1 MSTFNRRQLLSA
13 AMLTAGGASALS
25 RAGSAATD
33 AMVKPVTP
41 ANESYN
47 PVVTLNGSTLPYKL
61 NKGVKEF
68 HLVAE
73 QIEREF
79 APGMKVKCWGY
90 NGVSPG
96 PTIEVVEGDTVRI
109 FVKNKLPEKTSVHWH
124 GLFLPNG
131 MDGVGGLT
139 QPHIPTGKTMVYEF
153 TIKQNGSF
161 MYHPHSD
168 EMVQMAMG
176 MMGLFIV
183 HPKATPAVKIDRDYA
198 FLLMSWDV
206 EPGTMVPNAST
217 ITDFNLWTF
226 NSKTFPAIQTLVAR
240 TGERVRIRI
249 GNLSMTNHPIHLH
262 GVAFKVVGTDGGWI
276 PESAQWPE
284 VTTDVPV
291 GAMRIIEFVA
301 DSPGDWSLHCHKS
314 HHTMGP
320 MKHDVPNM
328 MGVNQGEVGDKV
340 GDLLPDYMYMPM
352 GETGMGDMIE
362 MNMQI
367 PDNTLPMMTG
377 NGPFGP
383 IEMGGMFT
391 VLKVRDDLKP
401 GNYND
406 PGWYRHPKG
415 SRSWLID

>member
-1 MSTFNRRQLLSA
+1 MPQLNRRQLISA
-13 AMLTAGGASALS
+13 AALAAGAPMLS
-25 RAGSAATD
+25 RAGTAATD
-33 AMVKPVTP
+33 AMTQIKTP
-41 ANESYN
+41 ANGAYN
-47 PVVTLNGSTLPYKL
+47 PVVTLNGATLPYKM
-61 NKGVKEF
+61 NNGVKEF
-68 HLVAE
+68 RLVAE

-90 NGVSPG
+90 NGTSPG
-96 PTIEVVEGDTVRI
+96 PTIEVVEGDKVRI
-109 FVKNKLPEKTSVHWH
+109 YVTNKLPEKTSVHWH

-139 QPHIPTGKTMVYEF
+139 QPHIPPGKTMVYEF
-153 TIKQNGSF
+153 TVRQNGTF

-176 MMGLFIV
+176 MMGLFIS
-183 HPKATPAVKIDRDYA
+183 HPKNPLERPVDRDYA
-198 FLLMSWDV
+198 LLLMSWDI
-206 EPGTMVPNAST
+206 EPGTMVPKTST
-217 ITDFNLWTF
+217 MTDFNVWTF

-249 GNLSMTNHPIHLH
+249 GNLSMTNHPMHLH
-262 GVAFKVVGTDGGWI
+262 GFAFKVVGTDGGWI

-291 GAMRIIEFVA
+291 GAIRVLEFTA
-301 DSPGDWSLHCHKS
+301 DAPGDWAFHCHKS

-320 MKHDVPNM
+320 MSHDVPNM
-328 MGVNQGEVGDKV
+328 MGVRQGDVADKV
-340 GDLLPDYMYMPM
+340 GNLLPDYMYMPM
-352 GETGMGDMIE
+352 GEAGMGE
-362 MNMQI
+362 MGEMSMPL

-391 VLKVRDDLKP
+391 VLKVRDDIKA
-401 GNYND
+401 GDYRD
-406 PGWYRHPKG
+406 PGWYKHPQG
-415 SRSWLID
+415 TRSWLID